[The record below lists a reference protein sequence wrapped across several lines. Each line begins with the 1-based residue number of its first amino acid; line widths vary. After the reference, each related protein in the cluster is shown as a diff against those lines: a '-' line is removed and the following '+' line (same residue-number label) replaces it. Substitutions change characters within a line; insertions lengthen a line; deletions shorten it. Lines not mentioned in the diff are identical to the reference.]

1 MVVEDQGFRE
11 GFGDNNSNN
20 YKKKVEYSELTL
32 EFEKEMD
39 DYLKDH
45 QQTSVKNK
53 IQQIKANALKSNT
66 NNN

>member
-1 MVVEDQGFRE
+1 MVEDQGFRE

>member
-1 MVVEDQGFRE
+1 MVEDQGFRE

-20 YKKKVEYSELTL
+20 HKKKVEYSELTL